1 MKKSNRQRDA
11 RLQKLRA
18 KRAVARKN
26 KVYVPLETKMKTAVQ
41 NSIDAGNI
49 PNNAVISL

>member
-1 MKKSNRQRDA
+1 MKKSNRQRDM

-26 KVYVPLETKMKTAVQ
+26 KVYVPLESKIKAAAQ
-41 NSIDAGNI
+41 SSIDAGNI